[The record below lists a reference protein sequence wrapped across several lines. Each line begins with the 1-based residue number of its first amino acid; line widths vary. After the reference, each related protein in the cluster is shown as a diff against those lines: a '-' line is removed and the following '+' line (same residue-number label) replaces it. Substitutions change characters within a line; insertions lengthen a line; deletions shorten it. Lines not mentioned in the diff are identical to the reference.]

1 MYFSNGYFCT
11 SSKLCESL
19 LHGQN
24 LHFFWENNLLF
35 LYFHQNVRC
44 TFCTLVF
51 NLKFL
56 LSTDFSQGQIW
67 CMLWCMPWGPTWLY
81 GNLSFADTETI
92 QRSRPAQRAAFTC
105 SWRDGLTAWREL
117 SQRRRPQL
125 PKSKSSTEDQ
135 SRSLQQGWVT
145 PAGEVQVALCTVQP
159 TPRLLLCWK

>member
-1 MYFSNGYFCT
+1 MYFS
-11 SSKLCESL
+11 SL
-19 LHGQN
+19 THHLN
-24 LHFFWENNLLF
+24 FVS

-159 TPRLLLCWK
+159 RASSAPLLKIMQMSWVRIPDSLL